1 MATRPTPFDQPLARR
16 ASGRIEP
23 RPQGPEGRMADPP
36 AGAKRQ
42 VATYLGRAKATEEQ
56 LLNALVLVAE
66 RHERNYDLSQGA
78 TTLAIWSREHLS
90 WLEPVVKHYGT
101 VPSEQPEMLR
111 AALLGG
117 TRVGVTGELADLTDL
132 AILAEAAEMA
142 WTILLQGAKELR
154 DEALADLAGQ
164 AHAHTVRQ
172 ISWIRTEIDHLA
184 PDALSVPL
192 DVGGQAAISVPKRL
206 TAVASIPDTV
216 WVPATAALLLLVVGA
231 LGVLVGRP
239 WLGPSIGPSA
249 VLIAMLPAHPT
260 ARGWNTLVG
269 HLGGLLAGFAAVLLV
284 GAVNEPVVL
293 VTGILTWPRVA
304 AAVIAVALTVAIG
317 IVTRSSHPPAAATT
331 LLVALGSVATL
342 DQSLSIL
349 AGVVIVAVLGEGIRR
364 LRLER
369 ETPAERRA
377 PAWSAAR
384 RRLREG

>member
-1 MATRPTPFDQPLARR
+1 VAN
-16 ASGRIEP
+16 
-23 RPQGPEGRMADPP
+23 PP

-42 VATYLGRAKATEEQ
+42 VATYLGIAKAAEQ
-56 LLNALVLVAE
+56 QLFDALVLVAE

-78 TTLAIWSREHLS
+78 TTLAMWSREHIS
-90 WLEPVVKHYGT
+90 WLDRVVDHYGI
-101 VPSEQPEMLR
+101 VPSERPEMLR

-117 TRVGVTGELADLTDL
+117 TRVGIVGELADLTDL
-132 AILAEAAEMA
+132 AVLMEATEMT

-154 DEALADLAGQ
+154 DEALTDLASQ
-164 AHAHTVRQ
+164 AHAHSARQ
-172 ISWIRTEIDHLA
+172 IAWIRTEIDHLA

-192 DVGGQAAISVPKRL
+192 DVGRQAAISVPKRFS
-206 TAVASIPDTV
+206 AIASIPDSIWGPV
-216 WVPATAALLLLVVGA
+216 TAALLLLVVGV

-269 HLGGLLAGFAAVLLV
+269 HLGGLLVGFAAVVLV

-304 AAVIAVALTVAIG
+304 AAVIAVGLTVALG
-317 IVTRSSHPPAAATT
+317 ILTRSSHPPAAATT

-342 DQSLSIL
+342 ERSLAL
-349 AGVVIVAVLGEGIRR
+349 LVGVAIVAVLGEGLRR
-364 LRLER
+364 LRLDR
-369 ETPAERRA
+369 ETPSERRA
-377 PAWSAAR
+377 PARSVAQRW
-384 RRLREG
+384 LREG

>member
-1 MATRPTPFDQPLARR
+1 MATRPAPIDQPLARHGKGR
-16 ASGRIEP
+16 AEP
-23 RPQGPEGRMADPP
+23 RPPGPQGNVANPP

-42 VATYLGRAKATEEQ
+42 VATYLGIAKAAEQ
-56 LLNALVLVAE
+56 QLFDALVLVAE

-78 TTLAIWSREHLS
+78 TTLAMWSREHIS
-90 WLEPVVKHYGT
+90 WLDRVVDHYGI
-101 VPSEQPEMLR
+101 VPSERPEMLR

-117 TRVGVTGELADLTDL
+117 TRVGIVGELADLTDL
-132 AILAEAAEMA
+132 AVLMEATEMT

-154 DEALADLAGQ
+154 DEALTDLASQ
-164 AHAHTVRQ
+164 AHAHSARQ
-172 ISWIRTEIDHLA
+172 IAWIRTEIDHLA

-192 DVGGQAAISVPKRL
+192 DVGRQAAISVPKRFS
-206 TAVASIPDTV
+206 AIASIPDSIWGPV
-216 WVPATAALLLLVVGA
+216 TAALLLLVVGV

-269 HLGGLLAGFAAVLLV
+269 HLGGLLVGFAAVVLV

-304 AAVIAVALTVAIG
+304 AAVIAVGLTVALG
-317 IVTRSSHPPAAATT
+317 ILTRSSHPPAAATT

-342 DQSLSIL
+342 ERSLAL
-349 AGVVIVAVLGEGIRR
+349 LVGVAIVAVLGEGLRR
-364 LRLER
+364 LRLDR
-369 ETPAERRA
+369 ETPSERRA
-377 PAWSAAR
+377 PARSVAQRW
-384 RRLREG
+384 LREG